1 MVLGTRIISDTKE
14 VRKME
19 RKMTARWMMAFW
31 GIAFTLLFFP
41 ERSVALSC
49 VASLKGLEG
58 VEVLVEELKS
68 EVESFNITAI
78 QIQSDVEAKLRMAGI
93 KVLSKEENEKAQSSR
108 RPYLYIRINSYKPPW
123 EREVVIF
130 NMDLA
135 LNQQVVL
142 PGKHKPPVKPFY
154 APTWYTDV
162 VGFVSWKNIS
172 TIRESANNLMDK
184 FIEAYLSVNP
194 QKRPAPSPAKEGNAD

>member
-1 MVLGTRIISDTKE
+1 MK
-14 VRKME
+14 RKT
-19 RKMTARWMMAFW
+19 TARWMMTFW
-31 GIAFTLLFFP
+31 GIAFSLLLFP
-41 ERSVALSC
+41 ERSGALSC
-49 VASLKGLEG
+49 ITSLKGLEG

-78 QIQSDVEAKLRMAGI
+78 QIQSDVEAKLRTAGI
-93 KVLSKEENEKAQSSR
+93 KVLSKEENEKVQSSR

-130 NMDLA
+130 SMDVA

-142 PGKHKPPVKPFY
+142 PGKHKPALKPFY

-162 VGFVSWKNIS
+162 VGFVSWKNMS
-172 TIRESANNLMDK
+172 SIRDSANNLMDK
-184 FIEAYLSVNP
+184 FIETYLSVNP
-194 QKRPAPSPAKEGNAD
+194 QKRPAPTPAKEENTE